1 MTEFPGK
8 ARFVGTSPNLTG
20 WSRFLFSAWVS
31 FFPHQARKIG
41 DVPTS
46 DAATRISDVLTRR
59 QRLSFFPSSAG
70 FFFPAAAYIFFR
82 THIRARREG
91 GFRFVLNHGFFFPY
105 SIDLLLT
112 RQTTGAYI
120 FSPMDEHTGYI
131 PAVQQ
136 TSIPATQADVNSC
149 HSSRRQFL
157 PLKEGFPQFPYL
169 AVSFFRP
176 RQLSRIDKHHNHRS
190 TLSTR
195 WARTQGRVVL
205 FCFRNAQ
212 QNRRNNLLIPSQKH
226 SVDTSGDG
234 TDPMESRSPFGFRVP
249 PNKSQKFC

>member
-1 MTEFPGK
+1 M
-8 ARFVGTSPNLTG
+8 
-20 WSRFLFSAWVS
+20 
-31 FFPHQARKIG
+31 
-41 DVPTS
+41 PTS

-59 QRLSFFPSSAG
+59 QRLSFFLNRG
-70 FFFPAAAYIFFR
+70 FSFSRSGLHFFPHIH
-82 THIRARREG
+82 THPREARRQQG
-91 GFRFVLNHGFFFPY
+91 LTFFPPWT
-105 SIDLLLT
+105 SIWGISRPFSR
-112 RQTTGAYI
+112 RQ
-120 FSPMDEHTGYI
+120 FLPLK
-131 PAVQQ
+131 Q
-136 TSIPATQADVNSC
+136 TSIPATQSRVFFFPQGLTFFSPWTSIGVYPGRSADVNSCHSADVNSC

>member
-1 MTEFPGK
+1 M
-8 ARFVGTSPNLTG
+8 
-20 WSRFLFSAWVS
+20 
-31 FFPHQARKIG
+31 
-41 DVPTS
+41 PTS

-149 HSSRRQFL
+149 NSRRVFPSFPTSRFL
-157 PLKEGFPQFPYL
+157 FSAQDNCRESTSITITEALCRHGGHGPKGESY
-169 AVSFFRP
+169 SFA
-176 RQLSRIDKHHNHRS
+176 SE
-190 TLSTR
+190 TL
-195 WARTQGRVVL
+195 
-205 FCFRNAQ
+205 
-212 QNRRNNLLIPSQKH
+212 
-226 SVDTSGDG
+226 
-234 TDPMESRSPFGFRVP
+234 
-249 PNKSQKFC
+249 NKIAETIC